1 MSLKANLLAKA
12 RFTVV
17 LSALLIFGCES
28 NPTDPSI
35 VPDENAAVKKATE
48 NSVGF
53 YNTVASVQNVGD
65 LMRGAGAAVELEKV
79 DINNPSGAYMRAK
92 RAKLTV
98 LTDIAAHP
106 DRLNKVNGV
115 NGDSLLWEITKRKE
129 FKGFT
134 ETLRLYY
141 DFATGKARIES
152 IKFDYD
158 DRHWLR
164 YDSARIALD
173 LNSTLLDDSDDLLL
187 SLEDL
192 KLYKDGHHLEE
203 EWAKFV
209 PDPYT
214 PGGEP
219 DGGILESRT
228 TYIASSFI
236 SKTVEKVEFH
246 AGAGGSW
253 QKTVDYSD
261 GSKSSEKATFTE
273 DGKGTFE
280 KIRRDGTKITGSFD
294 SAEDD
299 GEGSF
304 DKTTEFPAGSNPVSI
319 HEAGTF
325 RMNAADS
332 TLHGSFSKE
341 VRFSDGKVLR
351 ESVQVDESIANGVKT
366 TIIKIEKQDGSK
378 GAITVEERPDGA
390 RVSGEWTEASGAFFI
405 FSIDYYQDGSAR
417 LEFSGWNSEQDYK
430 DGKPPVVKGIINFNP
445 DSSGSGNVTEGNQ
458 SHSVT
463 IGSDGSQSI
472 GS

>member
-1 MSLKANLLAKA
+1 MSSKTNLMIKTGLIAA
-12 RFTVV
+12 F
-17 LSALLIFGCES
+17 SALLIFGCES

-53 YNTVASVQNVGD
+53 YSTVASVQNVGD
-65 LMRGAGAAVELEKV
+65 LMRGADAAVELEKV

-92 RAKLTV
+92 LAKQAV
-98 LTDIAAHP
+98 LADIAAHP
-106 DRLNKVNGV
+106 DRLNKISGV
-115 NGDSLLWEITKRKE
+115 TGDSLVWEFTKRKE
-129 FKGFT
+129 FEGFT
-134 ETLRLYY
+134 ETVRLFY
-141 DFATGKARIES
+141 DAATGKARVEAV
-152 IKFDYD
+152 KFAFD

-164 YDSARIALD
+164 YDSANVALD

-187 SLEDL
+187 SLENL
-192 KLYKDGHHLEE
+192 KQYKDGHHLQE

-209 PDPYT
+209 PDAYT
-214 PGGEP
+214 PGSEP
-219 DGGILESRT
+219 DGGILESHT
-228 TYIASSFI
+228 TYIESSFI

-246 AGAGGSW
+246 AGTGGSW

-261 GSKSSEKATFTE
+261 GSTSSEKATFTE

-280 KIRRDGTKITGSFD
+280 EIRRDGTKITGSFD
-294 SAEDD
+294 SAEED

-304 DKTTEFPAGSNPVSI
+304 EKTTEFPAGSDPASI

-341 VRFSDGKVLR
+341 VRFKDGKVLR
-351 ESVQVDESIANGVKT
+351 ESIQVDESIVNGIKT
-366 TIIKIEKQDGSK
+366 TTIKIEKQDGSK
-378 GAITVEERPDGA
+378 GTITVEERPDGS
-390 RVSGEWTEASGAFFI
+390 RVSGDWTEASGAFYI
-405 FSIDYYQDGSAR
+405 FTIDYYPDGSAR
-417 LEFSGWNSEQDYK
+417 LEFSGWASEQDHK

-445 DSSGSGNVTEGNQ
+445 DSSGSGNVTEGSEN
-458 SHSVT
+458 HTVI